1 MKNEIGKKNM
11 LFGFAYCIT
20 TLILGLYLATEAE
33 EALPGVEENPLLEL
47 LSHAHS
53 HGNLE
58 SVLNILIGYILCQLE
73 ASSGLLHAVSI
84 LLLIGAIFHSGML
97 YLSGLGVGL
106 ALNLAPIGAISLVIT
121 MALMVYVIA
130 VGFKKQKDSY

>member
-11 LFGFAYCIT
+11 IFGFAYFIA
-20 TLILGLYLATEAE
+20 TLMLGLYLASLAE
-33 EALPGVEENPLLEL
+33 EHVPGAEENPLHEL
-47 LSHAHS
+47 LGHAHS

-97 YLSGLGVGL
+97 YLSGLGVGF

-130 VGFKKQKDSY
+130 TGFKK